1 MMFRDTFLR
10 NLKSVAIY
18 FAYWSSVLGS
28 KQERRREV
36 SPLILQIRD
45 SIVHVQFFDP
55 GSGIYPASTAIGV
68 SSKRSSHC
76 EKTTCRRYR
85 FEPESVNYPFKS
97 YDRFVYPCHLTRDC
111 FCRCTG
117 QSKPNS
123 KFGCNTK
130 SKKIMA
136 NNRFY
141 EKHSRLIFLPLLD
154 IQKYSLSNAVRRIEG
169 IMVLFDYCRFGS
181 MTEITSRPPFSALLD
196 KNIRMCLVT

>member
-28 KQERRREV
+28 QQERRREV
-36 SPLILQIRD
+36 SPLISQIRD
-45 SIVHVQFFDP
+45 SIVQQFMSSSSIPDLESIP
-55 GSGIYPASTAIGV
+55 PVLQLVCRV
-68 SSKRSSHC
+68 SAVLIAK
-76 EKTTCRRYR
+76 KTTCRRYR

-97 YDRFVYPCHLTRDC
+97 YDRFVYPCHFTRDC
-111 FCRCTG
+111 FWRCTG

-136 NNRFY
+136 NNREAF
-141 EKHSRLIFLPLLD
+141 KIHFFT
-154 IQKYSLSNAVRRIEG
+154 VVG
-169 IMVLFDYCRFGS
+169 H
-181 MTEITSRPPFSALLD
+181 TEIFSE
-196 KNIRMCLVT
+196 

>member
-1 MMFRDTFLR
+1 MSPSILHIGLQFLDPNR
-10 NLKSVAIY
+10 KEEGKCRPSFCRFGIRS
-18 FAYWSSVLGS
+18 FMSSSSIPDLESIPPVL
-28 KQERRREV
+28 QLVCRV
-36 SPLILQIRD
+36 SAVLI
-45 SIVHVQFFDP
+45 
-55 GSGIYPASTAIGV
+55 A
-68 SSKRSSHC
+68 K
-76 EKTTCRRYR
+76 KTTCRRYR